1 MEKIIKEVE
10 NGKDV
15 YLKNFNRFK
24 YATLRKIGSTM
35 GFPVYLVEEYMHGIR
50 EYNYVFQTLDKAIA
64 LLKKD
69 NFKFD

>member
-15 YLKNFNRFK
+15 YLKNINRFK
-24 YATLRKIGSTM
+24 SARLRRIGSTM

-50 EYNYVFQTLDKAIA
+50 EYQWIFKELDKAIET
-64 LLKKD
+64 LKKGY
-69 NFKFD
+69 FKFD